1 MGELNKIVS
10 DVQQPESQNRRMF
23 TLPVADAD
31 IDPLAYPPVYDC
43 NGDVVDPIAHIKTF
57 NHDKT
62 GVQGAVFTGKISMD
76 RECPTRLSLCF
87 ACVLACGRGLL
98 RDALCLCVTSKPWSY

>member
-10 DVQQPESQNRRMF
+10 DVQQTEPQNRGMF
-23 TLPVADAD
+23 ALPVTDAD
-31 IDPLAYPPVYDC
+31 IDPLAYPHVYDC

-62 GVQGAVFTGKISMD
+62 GVQGAVFTGKSLMG
-76 RECPTRLSLCF
+76 RKCPTRLSL
-87 ACVLACGRGLL
+87 
-98 RDALCLCVTSKPWSY
+98 